1 MSQRNRE
8 AIHIDITPQERV
20 TGIGN
25 QPKITSTN
33 WVPKAGAEEFQR
45 RMEEEREAI
54 KQRQMEKYNA
64 DPLVQRVMR
73 LEEQVAE
80 LIKWR
85 VMHSEVCDG
94 K

>member
-8 AIHIDITPQERV
+8 AVHVDITPQERV
-20 TGIGN
+20 TNVGG

-33 WVPKAGAEEFQR
+33 WVPKAGAEEFKQK
-45 RMEEEREAI
+45 METEREAI
-54 KQRQMEKYNA
+54 KQRQLDKYNA
-64 DPLVQRVMR
+64 DPLVQRVIQ
-73 LEEQVAE
+73 LENQVAE

-85 VMHSEVCDG
+85 VMQGGEADG